1 MRLGVTLAP
10 VRAVA
15 TMATV
20 RLGETPAGK
29 KCHSHHLPHRVSM
42 LHGPERLQHRLS
54 HRVSIS
60 RDPGL
65 HPDLR
70 QESMLHL
77 VTIY

>member
-1 MRLGVTLAP
+1 MRLGVTLAS
-10 VRAVA
+10 VRPEV

-20 RLGETPAGK
+20 RLGVTPAGK
-29 KCHSHHLPHRVSM
+29 KYHKNHQPHQVSM
-42 LHGPERLQHRLS
+42 LHDPGRLQHRLS

-77 VTIY
+77 VTFY